1 MYISVGVYKFS
12 FTQFLNLVLIG
23 SCNSKL
29 NKTLW
34 TYMYVLPIANGSY
47 QFGRHDHLF
56 WKKMNSCHLND
67 RLFDLKSSRKYVYT
81 SWFLDQ
87 SNVCH
92 WFVAVKYKRVIFM
105 SFIITIEQMT

>member
-1 MYISVGVYKFS
+1 MLSLFQWRVLTDIDFQFPDLCFFNLYKFDKKKWKQTHNNNSQKHNWTDVYISVGVYKFL

-56 WKKMNSCHLND
+56 WKKWIH
-67 RLFDLKSSRKYVYT
+67 
-81 SWFLDQ
+81 
-87 SNVCH
+87 
-92 WFVAVKYKRVIFM
+92 VI
-105 SFIITIEQMT
+105 